1 MKWIKHLMLVMSVFS
16 FSLGVH
22 AESPAVPVAIDTTTQ
37 NTVSTSN
44 TSDTYEDAARDASK
58 VTNDGSSKGKQ
69 MVVIALGIAAA
80 FYAAQ
85 QYKQGHKFTA
95 IAIVG
100 LSIVAAMSA
109 TSSKNKKIADTFTV
123 GQTGT
128 SGSDGS
134 NGSDGNSGLA
144 DNGGDGY
151 EEINNGIDNLRQY
164 GVEIDQNKG
173 TMTIKGKTYSAKDY
187 ASPAAMAAA
196 GMSDS
201 EIQAFQAA
209 VNQVAKEADAKVK
222 AADAVAGYEDGGSG
236 GSTSAAA
243 AADESYGGGL
253 AAKQKYS
260 VNRDPSNVAGLSKML
275 NGEPIGVANDGL
287 FSMITR
293 RYGVEQKKGAFI
305 GPVKP

>member
-44 TSDTYEDAARDASK
+44 TSDTYEDAARNASN
-58 VTNDGSSKGKQ
+58 VTSSGSNKGQQ
-69 MVVIALGIAAA
+69 MTILALGIAAA
-80 FYAAQ
+80 YFASQ
-85 QYKQGHKFTA
+85 NYKDGTKYMI
-95 IAIVG
+95 IAGIGV
-100 LSIVAAMSA
+100 LVVAGMKSA
-109 TSSKNKKIADTFTV
+109 SSKNKQIADTFTV
-123 GQTGT
+123 GQNGT
-128 SGSDGS
+128 DGS
-134 NGSDGNSGLA
+134 NGSGTNGDGSLA
-144 DNGGDGY
+144 NNGGDGY
-151 EEINNGIDNLRQY
+151 TEIQNSIDDLARQGYVLDTTKGI
-164 GVEIDQNKG
+164 V
-173 TMTIKGKTYSAKDY
+173 TVKGKTYKLEDY

-196 GMSDS
+196 GMSAS
-201 EIQAFQAA
+201 EIQGFQSA
-209 VNQVAKEADAKVK
+209 VTQVAKEADAKVK